1 MFPLMGLLST
11 FFVLGLLSALFIPFR
26 KTRIFAVYASFVLAS
41 LSLSSFCFF
50 WGLGLFGEVILG
62 SKLLANVG
70 MLAGFTLGGL
80 GEAGMGLFAV
90 RWCVQ
95 RCGTG

>member
-1 MFPLMGLLST
+1 MFPLMGLLFT
-11 FFVLGLLSALFIPFR
+11 LFFLGLLSALFIAFR
-26 KTRIFAVYASFVLAS
+26 KTRIFAVYASFVLIS

-50 WGLGLFGEVILG
+50 WGLGLFGEMILG

-70 MLAGFTLGGL
+70 MLAGFTFGGL
-80 GEAGMGLFAV
+80 VGAGMGFFAA

-95 RCGTG
+95 HYGTG